1 MHENTF
7 AKSGLSET
15 GPFTR
20 LGDYV
25 TRIGSAPE
33 LKREAFALTK
43 ENPVASR
50 AYVVAGDAYVV
61 MLKEHDPADAAE
73 FDKKKDELVKRHLE
87 EQRQAAVE
95 ALLNQLK
102 RRAKIQVNT
111 AALAAI

>member
-1 MHENTF
+1 M
-7 AKSGLSET
+7 
-15 GPFTR
+15 
-20 LGDYV
+20 
-25 TRIGSAPE
+25 APE